1 MTDSPIILTLTP
13 PEAPTTPTQSRV
25 LPFGLTWTTIALI
38 GIIVLALGLR
48 LINYDVFGDGNTY
61 YTAAVKNMLKSP
73 SNFFFATADAGNVTV
88 DKPPVALWVQAI
100 FGGLFGVSGF
110 TVTLPSIIAGVL
122 SVALLYHLVK
132 KGFGTSAG
140 LISAFILAITPVT
153 IATDTTNNLDSM
165 LIFTLLLATWSFI
178 RATETG
184 KWRPLL
190 LGAMLIGVGF
200 NIKMLQAY
208 LIVPALYAFYFLGA
222 DITWLRKI
230 IQLAV
235 ATVVLLVVSFSWATV
250 VELTP
255 ADQRPYIGGSTTNS
269 AFELAIGYNGLQR
282 LLGVD
287 MGGANAPVQALPNNF
302 TPPTDTTTDT
312 TIPPTTGNMTLPQ
325 GNFTPPQGMS
335 GGGGMFGGE
344 VGNPSLTRLFTQP
357 LSNELSWL
365 LPFGILS
372 IGLLGI
378 STRIKLPLRREHQ
391 FAVLWGGWLMTCVVF
406 FSISEFFHAYYLAT
420 PAPALAALVGIGT
433 ITLWKM
439 VKNHPV
445 LATSLG
451 IGMGSI
457 TLLLQ
462 IVTANGY
469 GVPMGAV
476 LVMIIGLLIIGIG
489 WALTSTRQK
498 RALPM
503 GAFGVVIS
511 ALFII
516 PASWGLATA
525 TSDSHSMML
534 PSAYN
539 GNVIQNDRTIGR
551 NGVPTGIVPNQSTT
565 DDSAITVPPVDDT
578 ATTTT
583 DDTANTVSLIE
594 FLQANAGDEQY
605 IIAVPSS
612 QSASQII
619 LDTDLGVLFLGGFS
633 GSDPIHTADSI
644 AKLVSEGKL
653 RYVMSGG
660 MMGRGAGNNE
670 AGSDVTTW
678 VTEHCTPVEGVNL
691 SDGGGMFGNGNG
703 FPQGMNLQT
712 PPQGNFAPPQGM
724 TMQLPAGINLED
736 MMQQGLYD
744 CSGYNQ

>member
-1 MTDSPIILTLTP
+1 MTDSPIVITFSSE
-13 PEAPTTPTQSRV
+13 EAPTSQAKA

-38 GIIVLALGLR
+38 SIIVLALGLR
-48 LINYDVFGDGNTY
+48 LINYDVFADGNTY

-73 SNFFFATADAGNVTV
+73 SNFFYATADAGNVTV
-88 DKPPVALWVQAI
+88 DKPPVALWIQAI
-100 FGGLFGVSGF
+100 FGGLFGVNGF

-140 LISAFILAITPVT
+140 LISAFILAITPIS

-165 LIFTLLLATWSFI
+165 LIFTLLLATWGFI

-190 LGAMLIGVGF
+190 LGAVLIGVGF

-222 DITWLRKI
+222 DVTWLRKI
-230 IQLAV
+230 VQLAV
-235 ATVVLLVVSFSWATV
+235 ATIILLMVSFSWATV
-250 VELTP
+250 VELIP

-282 LLGVD
+282 LLGMD
-287 MGGANAPVQALPNNF
+287 IGSANSPVQALPPTNTT
-302 TPPTDTTTDT
+302 TPPT
-312 TIPPTTGNMTLPQ
+312 GNTTLPQ
-325 GNFTPPQGMS
+325 GNFAPPQGM
-335 GGGGMFGGE
+335 GGGGGAMFGGE

-365 LPFGILS
+365 LPFGILT

-378 STRIKLPLRREHQ
+378 STRIKLPLRRDHQ
-391 FAVLWGGWLMTCVVF
+391 LAVLWGGWLMTSVVF

-439 VKNHPV
+439 GKNHPL

-462 IVTANGY
+462 IITANGY

-476 LVMIIGLLIIGIG
+476 LVIIIGLLIAGIG
-489 WALTSTRQK
+489 WAFMSIRQK
-498 RALPM
+498 RALPL
-503 GAFGVVIS
+503 GAFAVIMS

-534 PSAYN
+534 PSAYDGAVVQSN
-539 GNVIQNDRTIGR
+539 FQI
-551 NGVPTGIVPNQSTT
+551 PTGSIPSGTQLPTNIQ
-565 DDSAITVPPVDDT
+565 IP
-578 ATTTT
+578 
-583 DDTANTVSLIE
+583 ANVMNNMGNFERQNSQALIE
-594 FLQANAGDEQY
+594 YLQANVGDEKY
-605 IIAVPSS
+605 LIAVPSS
-612 QSASQII
+612 QGASQIV
-619 LDTDLGVLFLGGFS
+619 LQTDIDVMFLGGFS
-633 GSDPIHTADSI
+633 GSDPIHTAESI
-644 AKLVSEGKL
+644 EALVSAGDL

-660 MMGRGAGNNE
+660 MMGIMGGAE
-670 AGSDVTTW
+670 SDYMTW
-678 VTEHCTPVEGVNL
+678 VTENCAVVEGLDLTPDMDEMMAQFGGSMGNL
-691 SDGGGMFGNGNG
+691 PMP
-703 FPQGMNLQT
+703 PQGM
-712 PPQGNFAPPQGM
+712 GNFPAPPQGM
-724 TMQLPAGINLED
+724 QMPAGMELPAGMNFED
-736 MMQQGLYD
+736 MMQQSLYD